1 VIVALA
7 VAAASVPS
15 LAELRWQRRVLV
27 VAATSARDPA
37 LAAQRNALRGW
48 QRGAEDRD
56 VQVVEVIGDR
66 VTGARDAAAALRAQ
80 LRLSRERFGVVLIG
94 KDGRVAL
101 RSGEPVLTET
111 LQGRIDAMPMRRA
124 GQR

>member
-1 VIVALA
+1 MIVALA

-15 LAELRWQRRVLV
+15 VAEMRWQRRVLV
-27 VAATSARDPA
+27 VAAPGANDPA
-37 LAAQRNALRGW
+37 LTAQRNVLRGW
-48 QRGAEDRD
+48 LRGAEDRD

-66 VTGARDAAAALRAQ
+66 VTGARDTAVPLRAR
-80 LRLSRERFGVVLIG
+80 LRMPITHFGLVLIG
-94 KDGRVAL
+94 KDGHVAL
-101 RSGEPVLTET
+101 RLSEPVTAEA

>member
-1 VIVALA
+1 MIVALA
-7 VAAASVPS
+7 VVAASMPS
-15 LAELRWQRRVLV
+15 VAEMRWQRRVLV
-27 VAATSARDPA
+27 VAAPGANDPA
-37 LAAQRNALRGW
+37 LIAQRNALRGW

-66 VTGARDAAAALRAQ
+66 VTGARDTAVALRAR
-80 LRLSRERFGVVLIG
+80 LRMPITHFGLVLIG
-94 KDGRVAL
+94 KDGHVAL
-101 RSGEPVLTET
+101 RSSEPVTAEA

>member
-1 VIVALA
+1 M
-7 VAAASVPS
+7 
-15 LAELRWQRRVLV
+15 RWQRRVLV
-27 VAATSARDPA
+27 VAAPSARDPA

-48 QRGAEDRD
+48 QRSAEDRD

-66 VTGARDAAAALRAQ
+66 VSGARDAATALRA
-80 LRLSRERFGVVLIG
+80 RLLLSHERFGVVLIG
-94 KDGRVAL
+94 KDGHVAL
-101 RSGEPVLTET
+101 RSGEPVLAET

>member
-1 VIVALA
+1 MIVALA

-15 LAELRWQRRVLV
+15 VAEMRWQHRVLV
-27 VAATSARDPA
+27 VAAPSARDPA
-37 LAAQRNALRGW
+37 LAAQCNALRGW

-66 VTGARDAAAALRAQ
+66 VTGARDTARALRAQ
-80 LRLSRERFGVVLIG
+80 LRLPRERFTLVLIG

-101 RSGEPVLTET
+101 RSGEPVLAET

>member
-1 VIVALA
+1 MIVALA
-7 VAAASVPS
+7 VAAAGVPS
-15 LAELRWQRRVLV
+15 VAEMKWQRRVLV
-27 VAATSARDPA
+27 VAAPSGGDPA

-48 QRGAEDRD
+48 PRGAEDRD

-66 VTGARDAAAALRAQ
+66 VTGARDAATALRAR
-80 LRLSRERFGVVLIG
+80 LRLPATRFALVLIG
-94 KDGRVAL
+94 KDGHVAL
-101 RSGEPVLTET
+101 RSGEPVLAET

>member
-1 VIVALA
+1 MIVALA

-15 LAELRWQRRVLV
+15 VAEMKWQRRVLV
-27 VAATSARDPA
+27 VAAPGARDPA
-37 LAAQRNALRGW
+37 LAAQRAALRGW

-66 VTGARDAAAALRAQ
+66 VTGARDAAATLRA
-80 LRLSRERFGVVLIG
+80 RLHLPATRFGLVLIG
-94 KDGRVAL
+94 KDGHVAL
-101 RSGEPVLTET
+101 RSAEPVPAEA

-124 GQR
+124 GRR

>member
-1 VIVALA
+1 MIVALA
-7 VAAASVPS
+7 VAAAGMPSV
-15 LAELRWQRRVLV
+15 AEMKWQRRVLV
-27 VAATSARDPA
+27 VAAPSAHDPA
-37 LAAQRNALRGW
+37 LTAQRNALRGW

-66 VTGARDAAAALRAQ
+66 VAGARDAAAALRAQ

-94 KDGRVAL
+94 KDGHVAL
-101 RSGEPVLTET
+101 RSGEPVLAET
-111 LQGRIDAMPMRRA
+111 LQSRIDAMPMRRA

>member
-1 VIVALA
+1 MIVALA
-7 VAAASVPS
+7 VAAAGVPS
-15 LAELRWQRRVLV
+15 VAEMKWQRRVLV
-27 VAATSARDPA
+27 VAAPSARDPA

-66 VTGARDAAAALRAQ
+66 VMGARDAATVLHARLHLPATRFAL
-80 LRLSRERFGVVLIG
+80 VLIG
-94 KDGRVAL
+94 KDGHVAL
-101 RSGEPVLTET
+101 RSGEPVLSET
-111 LQGRIDAMPMRRA
+111 LQDRIDAMPMRRA

>member
-1 VIVALA
+1 MIVALA
-7 VAAASVPS
+7 MAAASVPS
-15 LAELRWQRRVLV
+15 VAEMKWQRRVLV
-27 VAATSARDPA
+27 VAAPSARDPA

-48 QRGAEDRD
+48 RRDAEDRD

-66 VTGARDAAAALRAQ
+66 VAGARDAAATLRAR
-80 LRLSRERFGVVLIG
+80 LRLPHERFGVVLIG
-94 KDGRVAL
+94 KDGHVAL
-101 RSGEPVLTET
+101 RSGEPVLAET

>member
-1 VIVALA
+1 MIVALA
-7 VAAASVPS
+7 VVAASVPS
-15 LAELRWQRRVLV
+15 VAQMRWQRRVLV
-27 VAATSARDPA
+27 VAAPSARDPA

-66 VTGARDAAAALRAQ
+66 VAGARDAAAALRARLQ
-80 LRLSRERFGVVLIG
+80 LPHERFGVVLIG
-94 KDGRVAL
+94 KDGHVAL
-101 RSGEPVLTET
+101 RSGEPVLAET

>member
-1 VIVALA
+1 MIVALA

-15 LAELRWQRRVLV
+15 VAEMRWQRRVLV
-27 VAATSARDPA
+27 VAAPGANDPA
-37 LAAQRNALRGW
+37 LTARRNALRGW

-66 VTGARDAAAALRAQ
+66 VTGARDTAVALRAR
-80 LRLSRERFGVVLIG
+80 LRMPITHFGLVLIG
-94 KDGRVAL
+94 KDGHVAL
-101 RSGEPVLTET
+101 RSSEPVTAEA